1 MYKRQDVGLLLAVG
15 PDQGVD
21 LLGVDVVHLLDGLLD
36 LHLASPLVDD
46 EDEGVVLLDLLHGGL
61 GGEWVLKDRIPVE
74 PVWAGAVLAW
84 VLALTRLGE
93 SLWKVETNVGTDLLL
108 DSLNA
113 LGDSLSDTLS
123 FGLAGF

>member
-1 MYKRQDVGLLLAVG
+1 MS
-15 PDQGVD
+15 PDEGVD
-21 LLGVDVVHLLDGLLD
+21 LLGIDVVHLLDGLLD

-74 PVWAGAVLAW
+74 PVWGGTVLAW

-93 SLWKVETNVGTDLLL
+93 GLWKVETNVGTDLLL
-108 DSLNA
+108 DGLNS
-113 LGDSLSDTLS
+113 LGDGLGDTLS
-123 FGLAGF
+123 FGFTRFCEQEKIE